1 MPSDFVLNPTAV
13 FEKLDMLVTAYGG
26 LSHKVH
32 QAGPFAESPNHVSVL
47 RRGDRVVTA
56 QGVVMTVY
64 TTRNLDAYLI
74 PEDYHDRSCSSW
86 ANPRFV
92 TLTAPRAPLPETGF
106 ANVFNIS
113 DMRSDYIYGDVMLSE
128 IYRSYSMNEEGED
141 ELRCRQRFAQWK
153 RQRDARL
160 RVARDGLAR
169 KMAPVR
175 QGRWWWALSDRREW
189 LDLRNSAK
197 NKGKRVSDAV
207 KLLRTSKDE
216 GLKLASMRV
225 LLDILPAAYLY
236 CHPQVARYATFRN
249 RLLQDEWQTPVWSGE
264 EWYQSHPASARLC
277 HVSTEDAQQVAYID
291 SVDKMERELSTRCK
305 PGRFLT
311 KFFSDV
317 LSEAEIKRWAE
328 RQTLYHD
335 TRTKMKFVENDNPEG
350 WEWVY
355 ENASGFSSC
364 MMYDHP
370 ESRYIDSDLYGVDHP
385 VRAYAYKGNGLRLAY
400 IGDDVGTPGGRVY
413 ARAIVRDEPHIK
425 GFVRIYGDERLKVL
439 LEKEGYGEKVGL
451 SGVKLVRREHPNDCD
466 LIICPY
472 LDSGEVEVHEGY
484 LLVVSDGIDSTSE
497 GCISYEERSCP
508 RCGATLGSG
517 DELNYND
524 HVGDYCD
531 NCEDLVEA
539 IVGVSS
545 SGYRY
550 YEMVEESETIEV
562 NGDTYL
568 DDPDLLRRCGF
579 AQCEECDEWVE
590 SDDLTETSRGP
601 VCSCTDTVE
610 LDVEDPYGNDYAVQ
624 EDTVQVVRMR
634 DERLVTIHEDTLD
647 DEDGED
653 FKTPEKYDA
662 WLAAQAEDEAETVQE
677 NV

>member
-13 FEKLDMLVTAYGG
+13 FEKLDALAMSYGG
-26 LSHKVH
+26 LHPKAH
-32 QAGPFAESPNHVSVL
+32 QAEPFAENPNHVSVL

-56 QGVVMTVY
+56 LGVVMTVY

-74 PEDYHDRSCSSW
+74 PEDYHDRSFSSW

-113 DMRSDYIYGDVMLSE
+113 DMSPNYIYGDVMLSE

-141 ELRCRQRFAQWK
+141 ELRRRQRFAQWK

-160 RVARDGLAR
+160 RQARDELAR
-169 KMAPVR
+169 KMAPAR
-175 QGRWWWALSDRREW
+175 QGRWWWALGDRREW

-197 NKGKRVSDAV
+197 NKGRRVSDAV

-225 LLDILPAAYLY
+225 LFDILPSAYLHR
-236 CHPQVARYATFRN
+236 HPQATCYATFRN
-249 RLLQDEWQTPVWSGE
+249 RLLQDEWQSPVWSGE

-291 SVDKMERELSTRCK
+291 SVDKMERELFTRCK

-413 ARAIVRDEPHIK
+413 ARAIVRDEPRTK
-425 GFVRIYGDERLKVL
+425 GYVRIYGDERLKVL

-451 SGVKLVRREHPNDCD
+451 RGVKLVRREHPCDDD

-497 GCISYEERSCP
+497 GCISYEEHSCP

-517 DELNYND
+517 DETNYND

-545 SGYRY
+545 SGYRFT
-550 YEMVEESETIEV
+550 EMVEESETIEID
-562 NGDTYL
+562 GDTYL
-568 DDPDLLRRCGF
+568 EDSDLLRRCGF

-610 LDVEDPYGNDYAVQ
+610 LDVEDPYGNKWACTDDAV
-624 EDTVQVVRMR
+624 EAVRVSTGKEVM
-634 DERLVTIHEDTLD
+634 IHEDML
-647 DEDGED
+647 DGEE
-653 FKTPEKYDA
+653 FMTPEDYQA
-662 WLAAQAEDEAETVQE
+662 WLDEDEAKETVQE